1 MMRVIGW
8 KELSGEEETP
18 LLPVALTIG
27 TFDSLHVGHQRLIR
41 GVVENGYDALA
52 AVCTFRQNPAGVL
65 GSRPFTGNILSFPQK
80 IEKLEGLGVAL
91 VVLIDFSP
99 EISKL
104 TGKSFIKLLASRLD
118 VKKLVVGYNFHMG
131 KGRDTNAQQLVGIL
145 TGSGTELEIVPATM
159 YREQVVSSSRIRRLI
174 QQGRFTEVKDMLIDD
189 FRLDLR
195 EVAIHRRQDGCGVH
209 RSDIDQVLPRTGEYQ
224 VRFIT
229 ESFECAGNLTVGE
242 EELTWQMESATW
254 QMESAGKLKEIRFLE
269 RE

>member
-1 MMRVIGW
+1 MIRVVGW
-8 KELSGEEETP
+8 KELSEEKSP

-41 GVVENGYDALA
+41 GVVENGCGAIA
-52 AVCTFRQNPAGVL
+52 AVCTFEQNPARVL
-65 GSRPFTGNILSFPQK
+65 GSRPFVGSILSFPQK
-80 IEKLEGLGVAL
+80 IDKLEGLGVTL
-91 VVLIDFSP
+91 VVLIDFSI

-104 TGKSFIKLLASRLD
+104 TGKSFLELLAGRLD

-131 KGRDTNAQQLVGIL
+131 QGRDTNARELVGIL

-159 YREQVVSSSRIRRLI
+159 YREEVVSSSRIRTLI
-174 QQGRFTEVKDMLIDD
+174 QQGRLPEVKDMLKDD

-195 EVAIHRRQDGCGVH
+195 EVNIQGQQGSCRVR
-209 RSDIDQVLPRTGEYQ
+209 RSDIGQVLPRIGEYQ

-229 ESFECAGNLTVGE
+229 DSVEVAGILAVGE
-242 EELTWQMESATW
+242 EQLSWQKEF
-254 QMESAGKLKEIRFLE
+254 AGTLKEIRFLE

>member
-1 MMRVIGW
+1 MIRVVGW
-8 KELSGEEETP
+8 KELSQEKSP

-41 GVVENGYDALA
+41 GVVENGYGAVA
-52 AVCTFRQNPAGVL
+52 AVCTFEQNPASVL
-65 GSRPFTGNILSFPQK
+65 GSRSFVGSILSFSQK
-80 IEKLEGLGVAL
+80 VAKLEELGIAL

-104 TGKSFIKLLASRLD
+104 TGKSFLELLASRLD

-131 KGRDTNAQQLVGIL
+131 RGRDTNAQELVGIL

-159 YREQVVSSSRIRRLI
+159 YREEVVSSSRIRTLI
-174 QQGRFTEVKDMLIDD
+174 RQGRLAEVKDMLKDE

-195 EVAIHRRQDGCGVH
+195 EVVIQRRPGDCRV
-209 RSDIDQVLPRTGEYQ
+209 RRFDIGQVLPRIGEYQ

-229 ESFECAGNLTVGE
+229 DNLEVAGVLTVGE
-242 EELTWQMESATW
+242 EQLSWQKEF
-254 QMESAGKLKEIRFLE
+254 AGTLKEIRFLE

>member
-1 MMRVIGW
+1 MIRVVDW
-8 KELSGEEETP
+8 KELSEEKSP
-18 LLPVALTIG
+18 LFPVALTIG

-41 GVVENGYDALA
+41 CVVDNGYEAIA
-52 AVCTFRQNPAGVL
+52 AVCTFQQNPASVL
-65 GSRPFTGNILSFPQK
+65 GSRPFSGNILSLAQK

-104 TGKSFIKLLASRLD
+104 TGKSFFKLLASHLD

-131 KGRDTNAQQLVGIL
+131 KGRDTNAQELVGIL

-159 YREQVVSSSRIRRLI
+159 YHEKVVSSSRIRTLV
-174 QQGRFTEVKDMLIDD
+174 QQGRFTEVKDMLSDD

-195 EVAIHRRQDGCGVH
+195 EVPIHRCQDGCRMH
-209 RSDIDQVLPRTGEYQ
+209 RSDIEQVLPRTGEYQ
-224 VRFIT
+224 VRYIT
-229 ESFECAGNLTVGE
+229 DSLESAGTLTVGE
-242 EELTWQMESATW
+242 EQLTWQTEFATW
-254 QMESAGKLKEIRFLE
+254 QQEFAGKLKEIRFLE

>member
-1 MMRVIGW
+1 MIRVVGW
-8 KELSGEEETP
+8 KQLSEENSP

-27 TFDSLHVGHQRLIR
+27 TFDSLHAGHQRLIR
-41 GVVENGYDALA
+41 GVVENGYGAVA
-52 AVCTFRQNPAGVL
+52 AVCTFEQNPAGVL
-65 GSRPFTGNILSFPQK
+65 GSRPLVGSILSFPQK
-80 IEKLEGLGVAL
+80 IDKLEGLGVAL

-104 TGKSFIKLLASRLD
+104 TGKSFWELLSSRLD

-131 KGRDTNAQQLVGIL
+131 QGRDTNAQELVGIL

-159 YREQVVSSSRIRRLI
+159 YREEVVSSSRIRTLI
-174 QQGRFTEVKDMLIDD
+174 QRGRLAEVKDMLKDD

-195 EVAIHRRQDGCGVH
+195 DVMIQRQHGSC
-209 RSDIDQVLPRTGEYQ
+209 RARKSDFGQVLPRIGEYQ

-229 ESFECAGNLTVGE
+229 DSLEVPGVLTVGE
-242 EELTWQMESATW
+242 ERLSWQKEF
-254 QMESAGKLKEIRFLE
+254 AGTEKEIRFLE

>member
-1 MMRVIGW
+1 MRVIGW

-41 GVVENGYDALA
+41 GVVDNGYDALA

-224 VRFIT
+224 VA
-229 ESFECAGNLTVGE
+229 S
-242 EELTWQMESATW
+242 S
-254 QMESAGKLKEIRFLE
+254 LKVSSVRVI
-269 RE
+269 

>member
-1 MMRVIGW
+1 MIRVIGW
-8 KELSGEEETP
+8 EELSAEKSPPVG
-18 LLPVALTIG
+18 VALTIG

-41 GVVENGYDALA
+41 GVVENGYSALA
-52 AVCTFRQNPAGVL
+52 AVCTFQQNPASVL
-65 GSRPFTGNILSFPQK
+65 GSRPFPGNILSLHQK

-104 TGKSFIKLLASRLD
+104 TGKSFFELLASRLD

-131 KGRDTNAQQLVGIL
+131 KGRDTNAQELVGIL

-159 YREQVVSSSRIRRLI
+159 YREEVVSSSRIRVLI
-174 QQGRFTEVKDMLIDD
+174 QEGSFAEAKDMLKDD

-195 EVAIHRRQDGCGVH
+195 EAPVHRRHGRCRLR
-209 RSDIDQVLPRTGEYQ
+209 RSDIGQVLPRIGEYQ

-229 ESFECAGNLTVGE
+229 DNLEVAGVLTVGE
-242 EELTWQMESATW
+242 EELSWQKEF
-254 QMESAGKLKEIRFLE
+254 AGTEKEIRFLE